1 MKSNKFLEKNKTI
14 FWDYNIKKM
23 DLENPE
29 VKIWYLNRKLKF
41 GDLRGLKKLTLK
53 SIFFKLN
60 IDSSLRE
67 LLSNYFAKNAQHKI
81 KTNKI
86 AERYFIFLGRNSF
99 GKNFYW
105 AGETLLFYQ
114 YLHHRDSIDL
124 DFFPMN
130 CFQMMSI

>member
-23 DLENPE
+23 DLGNPE

-41 GDLRGLKKLTLK
+41 GDLRALKKLTLK

-67 LLSNYFAKNAQHKI
+67 LLSNYFAKNA
-81 KTNKI
+81 
-86 AERYFIFLGRNSF
+86 
-99 GKNFYW
+99 
-105 AGETLLFYQ
+105 
-114 YLHHRDSIDL
+114 
-124 DFFPMN
+124 
-130 CFQMMSI
+130 

>member
-1 MKSNKFLEKNKTI
+1 MSDRFLEKNKTI

-29 VKIWYLNRKLKF
+29 VKIRYLNRKLKF

-67 LLSNYFAKNAQHKI
+67 LLRNYLAKNV
-81 KTNKI
+81 
-86 AERYFIFLGRNSF
+86 
-99 GKNFYW
+99 
-105 AGETLLFYQ
+105 
-114 YLHHRDSIDL
+114 
-124 DFFPMN
+124 
-130 CFQMMSI
+130 